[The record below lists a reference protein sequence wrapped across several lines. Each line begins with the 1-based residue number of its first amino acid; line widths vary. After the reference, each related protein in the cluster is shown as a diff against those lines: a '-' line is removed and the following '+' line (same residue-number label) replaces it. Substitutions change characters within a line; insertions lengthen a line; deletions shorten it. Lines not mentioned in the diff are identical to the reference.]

1 MFIVNKRRDKKYGL
15 PNKAASDECG
25 MRDMTEFENK
35 DFRYVL

>member
-1 MFIVNKRRDKKYGL
+1 MFSTNRHRNKKFGEAD
-15 PNKAASDECG
+15 KAASDECG

>member
-1 MFIVNKRRDKKYGL
+1 MFTVNKRRDRKYGEAD
-15 PNKAASDECG
+15 KAASDECG